1 MKIYERHWQQFVP
14 ASLDVVWEFFSRPE
28 NLDRITPP
36 DMKFEILSDISGVPM
51 YQGMLIRYRVSPF
64 PFFTTNWLT
73 EITAVAEGEYFIDEQ
88 RDGPYRLW
96 HHEHRFAEKDDGII
110 MTDRLHYSLP
120 FGPLGRVA
128 NSLIVGKR
136 IDDIF
141 THRKKVISQ
150 HFPTATEVDIV

>member
-1 MKIYERHWQQFVP
+1 MKIYERQWQQFVP
-14 ASLDVVWEFFSRPE
+14 ASLHDVWAFFSRPE

-36 DMKFEILSDISGVPM
+36 DMKFEILTDLAGVPM

-64 PFFTTNWLT
+64 PLFSMNWLT
-73 EITAVAEGEYFIDEQ
+73 EITAVVEGDYFIDEQ

-96 HHEHRFAEKDDGII
+96 HHEHRFAVEGDGVI

-120 FGPLGRVA
+120 FGPIGKVV
-128 NSLIVGKR
+128 NSLVVGKR

-141 THRKKVISQ
+141 THRKQVIAQ
-150 HFPTATEVDIV
+150 LFPSANQVA